1 MGDGGG
7 RKFRVKLLTGNDLAS
22 GDVIWWTGRGW
33 SRHIAAAADVGAAG
47 EALGKAEEAGR
58 RVNGSYVIEASETP
72 QGPRPAHIKDR
83 VRALGPTVRMDLTL
97 RPDESPKGV
106 L

>member
-1 MGDGGG
+1 M
-7 RKFRVKLLTGNDLAS
+7 KLLTGNDLPT
-22 GDVIWWTGRGW
+22 GDVIWWTGSGW
-33 SRHIAAAADVGAAG
+33 SRHIAEAADVGSEG
-47 EALGKAEEAGR
+47 EALGKLEEAAR
-58 RVNGSYVIEASETP
+58 RVNGPYVIEATATP

-97 RPDESPKGV
+97 APESSPQVV